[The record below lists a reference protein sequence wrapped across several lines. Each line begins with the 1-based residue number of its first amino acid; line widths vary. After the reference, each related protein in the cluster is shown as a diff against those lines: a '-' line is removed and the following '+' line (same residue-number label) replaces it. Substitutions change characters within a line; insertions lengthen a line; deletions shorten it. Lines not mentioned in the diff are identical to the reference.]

1 MYCFQVHLLGHP
13 VTQIV
18 GFLPPPNGCPL
29 GVAVTSYQGKLQLSI
44 NADAGALQ
52 RYQRLPQSTKEMKE
66 HASTS
71 MSSSLAAGGDNGAQ
85 VLLERVEAKLHAIA
99 AEGYQTMRK

>member
-1 MYCFQVHLLGHP
+1 VHLHGHP

-52 RYQRLPQSTKEMKE
+52 RYQRLPQSAEETKEQ
-66 HASTS
+66 ALTNT
-71 MSSSLAAGGDNGAQ
+71 SSSLAAGGDNGAQ
-85 VLLERVEAKLHAIA
+85 VLLERVESKLHAIA
-99 AEGYQTMRK
+99 AEGRQTTRK